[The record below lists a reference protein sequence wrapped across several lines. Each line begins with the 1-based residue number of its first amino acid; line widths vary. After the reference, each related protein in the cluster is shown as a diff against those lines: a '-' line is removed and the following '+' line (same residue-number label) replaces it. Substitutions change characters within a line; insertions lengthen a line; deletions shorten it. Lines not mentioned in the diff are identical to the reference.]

1 MRGNLYCRNCI
12 VTKGQAAGVS
22 CDTARSSAHDTAL
35 ARAALGHDTAVG
47 PATRHWAGHAG
58 RRLDRRAGRAWGTRT
73 GAADGWARGAQR
85 ARGRAEQAARR

>member
-1 MRGNLYCRNCI
+1 M
-12 VTKGQAAGVS
+12 TKGQAGGVS

-35 ARAALGHDTAVG
+35 AHAALGHYTVVG

-58 RRLDRRAGRAWGTRT
+58 RRLDGRAGHAWGART
-73 GAADGWARGAQR
+73 GAADGWARRRAAQR